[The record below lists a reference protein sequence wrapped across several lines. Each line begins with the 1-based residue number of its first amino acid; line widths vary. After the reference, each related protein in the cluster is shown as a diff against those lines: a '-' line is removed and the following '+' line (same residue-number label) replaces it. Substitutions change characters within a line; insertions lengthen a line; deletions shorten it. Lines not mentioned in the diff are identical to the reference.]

1 MAQCFSGCRKYRQFR
16 IRRPRGLFVLT
27 WESHVG
33 YLDLLES
40 YKEKGVDKEISIVGE
55 PTVNPA
61 ACSFTIDRPVYAGG
75 SAYFKNREAA
85 EHSPLAKRI
94 FEIPEVENI
103 LIAENQVTVTKAGF
117 DPWPAIGKQIGAK
130 IREHISSNEPAVDA
144 QFDSTMPPEAEIRA
158 KVQNL
163 LETEINPALGNH
175 GGFVELID
183 VRRNSVYLKLGGGC
197 QGCGS
202 AKMTLKM
209 GIERVIRERI
219 PEVGEVLDATDHAA
233 GRNPYHQP

>member
-1 MAQCFSGCRKYRQFR
+1 MAQYFSGCRKYRQFR
-16 IRRPRGLFVLT
+16 TTEACEPCSGVLT
-27 WESHVG
+27 REPHVG

-130 IREHISSNEPAVDA
+130 IREHI
-144 QFDSTMPPEAEIRA
+144 QFQRA
-158 KVQNL
+158 
-163 LETEINPALGNH
+163 
-175 GGFVELID
+175 
-183 VRRNSVYLKLGGGC
+183 RS
-197 QGCGS
+197 
-202 AKMTLKM
+202 
-209 GIERVIRERI
+209 
-219 PEVGEVLDATDHAA
+219 
-233 GRNPYHQP
+233 